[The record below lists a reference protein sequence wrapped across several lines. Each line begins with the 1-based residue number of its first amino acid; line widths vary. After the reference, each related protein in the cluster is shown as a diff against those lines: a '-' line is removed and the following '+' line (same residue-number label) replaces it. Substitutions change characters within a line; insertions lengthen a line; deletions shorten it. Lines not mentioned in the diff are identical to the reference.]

1 MNTTAD
7 VSTIVLIAV
16 VGYQCMLLAVGLW
29 ASRRTRSSSDFF
41 LGGRK
46 VGPWVTGISY
56 SASASSAWTLLGVS
70 GAAFAMGPSVI
81 WVALGSLSGM
91 VLAWW
96 WIAPRL
102 LEASHQQQLTTVID
116 YLIAPNE
123 NRRSNA
129 LVRSAAVIILIAFV
143 FYVAAQFQGAGLAVT
158 EVFAVSDTLAIV
170 GGALVILI
178 YTWLGGYWAVSLTD
192 TLQGVVM
199 CLAAIT
205 LPLGTVISMGGLGA
219 VIELIDL
226 GSWHG
231 GGTDAATLSAIGFAI
246 GSLAI
251 SLGTFGQP
259 HLMVRFMALKDH
271 LARRTAARI
280 TLIWYLVVFSGMV
293 LTGLVGRGIFD
304 SLNNNEQVFFAL
316 SEQVLPPVL
325 AGLLLAAVLSAI
337 MSTADSQLLV
347 CASTLSHDLTDE
359 ALKGSPQVLRRG
371 RWAVLIVVLLAVL
384 VALFLPAPIF
394 SRVLFA
400 WSALGAALGPTLF
413 ARLLGWQI
421 PDGVRVT
428 GIWIGFG
435 LTVAL
440 SLLPNAPGDILE
452 RLLPFAV
459 HSVLL
464 IWGRRR

>member
-16 VGYQCMLLAVGLW
+16 VGYQCLLLAVGLW
-29 ASRRTRSSSDFF
+29 ASRRTHSSSDFF

-70 GAAFAMGPSVI
+70 GAAFAIGPSVV

-91 VLAWW
+91 VVAWW
-96 WIAPRL
+96 WISPRL
-102 LEASHQQQLTTVID
+102 LEASHQQQLTTFID
-116 YLIAPNE
+116 YLFEPNQHR
-123 NRRSNA
+123 NNTLLWS
-129 LVRSAAVIILIAFV
+129 SAVIILIAFV

-158 EVFAVSDTLAIV
+158 EVFAVSDTLAILC
-170 GGALVILI
+170 GAAVILI

-192 TLQGVVM
+192 TIQGVVM
-199 CLAAIT
+199 CLAAIA
-205 LPLGTVISMGGLGA
+205 LPLGTVISLGGVGA
-219 VIELIDL
+219 VVEILDL
-226 GSWHG
+226 SSQRFPEIH
-231 GGTDAATLSAIGFAI
+231 AATLSTIGFAI
-246 GSLAI
+246 GSLSI

-271 LARRTAARI
+271 AARRTAARI

-347 CASTLSHDLTDE
+347 CASTLSHDLSTE
-359 ALKGSPQVLRRG
+359 ALKGSPRVLRRG
-371 RWAVLIVVLLAVL
+371 RWAVVIVVLLAVL

-421 PDGVRVT
+421 PEVYRVT
-428 GIWIGFG
+428 GVWMGFG
-435 LTVAL
+435 LTVVL
-440 SLLPNAPGDILE
+440 SLVPNTPGDILE
-452 RLLPFAV
+452 RLLPFVA
-459 HSVLL
+459 HSLL
-464 IWGRRR
+464 LMRVRRR

>member
-1 MNTTAD
+1 
-7 VSTIVLIAV
+7 
-16 VGYQCMLLAVGLW
+16 
-29 ASRRTRSSSDFF
+29 
-41 LGGRK
+41 
-46 VGPWVTGISY
+46 
-56 SASASSAWTLLGVS
+56 
-70 GAAFAMGPSVI
+70 
-81 WVALGSLSGM
+81 
-91 VLAWW
+91 
-96 WIAPRL
+96 
-102 LEASHQQQLTTVID
+102 
-116 YLIAPNE
+116 
-123 NRRSNA
+123 
-129 LVRSAAVIILIAFV
+129 
-143 FYVAAQFQGAGLAVT
+143 
-158 EVFAVSDTLAIV
+158 
-170 GGALVILI
+170 
-178 YTWLGGYWAVSLTD
+178 
-192 TLQGVVM
+192 M
-199 CLAAIT
+199 CLAAIA
-205 LPLGTVISMGGLGA
+205 LPLGTVISLGGLGP
-219 VIELIDL
+219 VVELIDL
-226 GSWHG
+226 GSQRG
-231 GGTDAATLSAIGFAI
+231 GDTDAATLSAIGFVI

-271 LARRTAARI
+271 RARHTAARI

-304 SLNNNEQVFFAL
+304 SLDNNEQVFFAL

-371 RWAVLIVVLLAVL
+371 RWAVVIVVVLAVL

-421 PDGVRVT
+421 PQGYRVT
-428 GIWIGFG
+428 GIWMGFG
-435 LTVAL
+435 LTVVL

-452 RLLPFAV
+452 RLLPFIV
-459 HSVLL
+459 HSLLL
-464 IWGRRR
+464 IWVRRR

>member
-1 MNTTAD
+1 LNTTAD
-7 VSTIVLIAV
+7 VSTIVLSAV
-16 VGYQCMLLAVGLW
+16 VGYQCLLLAVGLW
-29 ASRRTRSSSDFF
+29 ASRRTHSSSDFF

-56 SASASSAWTLLGVS
+56 SASASSAWALLGVS
-70 GAAFAMGPSVI
+70 GAAFAIGPSVV

-91 VLAWW
+91 VFAWW

-102 LEASHQQQLTTVID
+102 LDASHQQQLTTFID
-116 YLIAPNE
+116 FLRDPND
-123 NRRSNA
+123 NQRSES
-129 LVRSAAVIILIAFV
+129 LVRSAAVIVLVAFV

-170 GGALVILI
+170 CGALVILV

-192 TLQGVVM
+192 AIQGVVM
-199 CLAAIT
+199 CLAAIA
-205 LPLGTVISMGGLGA
+205 LPLGTVISLGGLGP
-219 VIELIDL
+219 VVELIDL
-226 GSWHG
+226 GSQRG
-231 GGTDAATLSAIGFAI
+231 GDTDAATLSAIGFVI

-271 LARRTAARI
+271 RARHTAARI

-304 SLNNNEQVFFAL
+304 SLDNNEQVFFAL

-347 CASTLSHDLTDE
+347 CASTLSHDLTNE
-359 ALKGSPQVLRRG
+359 ALKGSPRVLRRG
-371 RWAVLIVVLLAVL
+371 RWAVVIVVVLAVL

-421 PDGVRVT
+421 PRGYRVT
-428 GIWIGFG
+428 GIWSGFG
-435 LTVAL
+435 LTVVL

-452 RLLPFAV
+452 RLLPFVV
-459 HSVLL
+459 HSLLL
-464 IWGRRR
+464 IWVRRR

>member
-7 VSTIVLIAV
+7 VSTSVLTAV
-16 VGYQCMLLAVGLW
+16 VGYQCLLLAVGLW

-70 GAAFAMGPSVI
+70 GAAFAIGPPVI
-81 WVALGSLSGM
+81 WVSLGSLSGM
-91 VLAWW
+91 VVAWW

-102 LEASHQQQLTTVID
+102 LEASHEQQLTTFVD
-116 YLIAPNE
+116 YLIAPND

-129 LVRSAAVIILIAFV
+129 LVRSAAAIILIAFV

-158 EVFAVSDTLAIV
+158 EVFDVSDTLAIV

-205 LPLGTVISMGGLGA
+205 LPLGTVISMGGFA
-219 VIELIDL
+219 SVIELIGL
-226 GSWHG
+226 GNQHN
-231 GGTDAATLSAIGFAI
+231 GGTHAATLSAIGFAI

-259 HLMVRFMALKDH
+259 HLMVRFMALKH
-271 LARRTAARI
+271 HHARRTAARI

-347 CASTLSHDLTDE
+347 CASTCLLYT
-359 ALKGSPQVLRRG
+359 SPSPRDY
-371 RWAVLIVVLLAVL
+371 AA
-384 VALFLPAPIF
+384 
-394 SRVLFA
+394 SRMPS
-400 WSALGAALGPTLF
+400 SA
-413 ARLLGWQI
+413 
-421 PDGVRVT
+421 
-428 GIWIGFG
+428 
-435 LTVAL
+435 
-440 SLLPNAPGDILE
+440 
-452 RLLPFAV
+452 
-459 HSVLL
+459 
-464 IWGRRR
+464 

>member
-1 MNTTAD
+1 LNTTAD
-7 VSTIVLIAV
+7 VSTIVLSAV
-16 VGYQCMLLAVGLW
+16 VGYQCLLLAVGLW
-29 ASRRTRSSSDFF
+29 ASRRTHSSSDFF

-70 GAAFAMGPSVI
+70 GAAFAIGPSVV
-81 WVALGSLSGM
+81 WVALGSFSGM
-91 VLAWW
+91 VVAWW

-102 LEASHQQQLTTVID
+102 LEASHQQQLTTFID
-116 YLIAPNE
+116 FLRDPND
-123 NRRSNA
+123 NQRSES
-129 LVRSAAVIILIAFV
+129 LVRSAAVIVLVAFV

-170 GGALVILI
+170 CGALVILV

-192 TLQGVVM
+192 AIQGVVM
-199 CLAAIT
+199 CLAAIA
-205 LPLGTVISMGGLGA
+205 LPLGTVISLGGLGP
-219 VIELIDL
+219 VVELIDL
-226 GSWHG
+226 GSQRG
-231 GGTDAATLSAIGFAI
+231 GDTDAATLSAIGFVI

-271 LARRTAARI
+271 RARHTAARI

-304 SLNNNEQVFFAL
+304 SLDNNEQVFFAL

-371 RWAVLIVVLLAVL
+371 RWAVVIVVVLAVL

-400 WSALGAALGPTLF
+400 WSALGATLGPTLF

-421 PDGVRVT
+421 PHGYRVT
-428 GIWIGFG
+428 GIWMGFG
-435 LTVAL
+435 LTVVL

-452 RLLPFAV
+452 RLLPFVV
-459 HSVLL
+459 HSLLL
-464 IWGRRR
+464 IWVRRR

>member
-16 VGYQCMLLAVGLW
+16 VGYQCLLLAVGLW
-29 ASRRTRSSSDFF
+29 ASRRTHSSSDFF

-70 GAAFAMGPSVI
+70 GAAFAIGPSVV

-91 VLAWW
+91 VVAWW
-96 WIAPRL
+96 WISPRL
-102 LEASHQQQLTTVID
+102 LEASHQQQLTTFID
-116 YLIAPNE
+116 YLFEPNQHR
-123 NRRSNA
+123 NNTLLWS
-129 LVRSAAVIILIAFV
+129 SAVIILIAFV

-158 EVFAVSDTLAIV
+158 EVFAVSDTLAILC
-170 GGALVILI
+170 GAAVILI

-192 TLQGVVM
+192 TIQGVVM
-199 CLAAIT
+199 CLAAIA
-205 LPLGTVISMGGLGA
+205 LPLGTVISLGGVGA
-219 VIELIDL
+219 VVEIIDL
-226 GSWHG
+226 SSQRFPEIH
-231 GGTDAATLSAIGFAI
+231 AATLSTIGFAI
-246 GSLAI
+246 GSLSI

-271 LARRTAARI
+271 AARRTAARI

-347 CASTLSHDLTDE
+347 CASTLSHDLSTD
-359 ALKGSPQVLRRG
+359 ALKGSPRVLRRG
-371 RWAVLIVVLLAVL
+371 RWAVVIVVLLAVL

-421 PDGVRVT
+421 PEVYRVT
-428 GIWIGFG
+428 GVWMGFG
-435 LTVAL
+435 LTVVL
-440 SLLPNAPGDILE
+440 SLVPNTPGDILE
-452 RLLPFAV
+452 RLLPFVA
-459 HSVLL
+459 HSLL
-464 IWGRRR
+464 LMRVRRR